1 MSETFIEQAE
11 RLKKLVSALHAHFE
25 SLTQQRLTL
34 SYQRMRAW
42 DELIKRGYTAADVA
56 LAIRWI
62 KAQMGRPGSG
72 YSPSSL
78 QFSRLIQ
85 DADLFEDRLNLARKA
100 FCRREGEAPS
110 EPYNYGSHGASPS
123 PAPKGWVAWI
133 TENYPNASIPKFFCD
148 LPESVRE
155 ECRASLQKP

>member
-42 DELIKRGYTAADVA
+42 DELVKRGYTAADVA
-56 LAIRWI
+56 LVIRWI

-100 FCRREGEAPS
+100 YGRQEAEVRGQRS
-110 EPYNYGSHGASPS
+110 EVGPE
-123 PAPKGWVAWI
+123 PAVPKGWVGWLS
-133 TENYPNASIPKFFCD
+133 ENYPHAAIPKSFSS
-148 LPESVRE
+148 LPAHVQAEAAAALPQSH
-155 ECRASLQKP
+155 

>member
-1 MSETFIEQAE
+1 MSSFIEQGE
-11 RLKKLVSALHAHFE
+11 RLKKLVAAMHAHFE

-42 DELIKRGYTAADVA
+42 DELIRRGYSVADVA
-56 LAIRWI
+56 LVIRWI
-62 KAQMGRPGSG
+62 KAQMGRNGSG

-100 FCRREGEAPS
+100 FGKKNHEGHVE
-110 EPYNYGSHGASPS
+110 
-123 PAPKGWVAWI
+123 
-133 TENYPNASIPKFFCD
+133 
-148 LPESVRE
+148 RE
-155 ECRASLQKP
+155 EEAKKTPAVRSSSSGSDPIPVDEACRLLREHITPKQ

>member
-11 RLKKLVSALHAHFE
+11 RLKKLVLALHAHFE

-42 DELIKRGYTAADVA
+42 DELLKRGYTAADVA
-56 LAIRWI
+56 LVIRWI
-62 KAQMGRPGSG
+62 KAQMGRSGSG

-100 FCRREGEAPS
+100 YGRQEAEVRGQRPEVRP
-110 EPYNYGSHGASPS
+110 EPV
-123 PAPKGWVAWI
+123 APKGWVAWI
-133 TENYPNASIPKFFCD
+133 SENYPHAAIPKSFCD
-148 LPESVRE
+148 LPESIQE
-155 ECRASLQKP
+155 ECRAALQKS

>member
-1 MSETFIEQAE
+1 MPETFIEQAE
-11 RLKKLVSALHAHFE
+11 RLKKLVAALHAHFE

-42 DELIKRGYTAADVA
+42 DELVKRGYTAADVA
-56 LAIRWI
+56 LVIRWI
-62 KAQMGRPGSG
+62 KAQMGRSGSG

-100 FCRREGEAPS
+100 YGRQEHRDQKTEVSP
-110 EPYNYGSHGASPS
+110 EPV
-123 PAPKGWVAWI
+123 APKGWIAWLS
-133 TENYPNASIPKFFCD
+133 ENYPHAAIPKSFSS
-148 LPESVRE
+148 LPDHVQAE
-155 ECRASLQKP
+155 ANAALL